1 MCQPKKKH
9 GGKVCMAGEMMDVIV
24 DAGCLADCKPSVA
37 AQLPVIV
44 PRLCE
49 TLPLP
54 TVARYFMRNVRIGN
68 TVALVDK
75 ENGVAFR
82 LRMETHAVCVMGIYL
97 NQRPPEDTP
106 VVYLVNTHLLRCIQG
121 RAVAA

>member
-1 MCQPKKKH
+1 
-9 GGKVCMAGEMMDVIV
+9 
-24 DAGCLADCKPSVA
+24 
-37 AQLPVIV
+37 
-44 PRLCE
+44 
-49 TLPLP
+49 
-54 TVARYFMRNVRIGN
+54 
-68 TVALVDK
+68 
-75 ENGVAFR
+75 

>member
-1 MCQPKKKH
+1 MCQSKKKP
-9 GGKVCMAGEMMDVIV
+9 GGKVYMAGEMMDVVV

-44 PRLCE
+44 PRLYK

-54 TVARYFMRNVRIGN
+54 NVARYFMRDVRIGD

-82 LRMETHAVCVMGIYL
+82 LRMETHTVCILGIYT

-106 VVYLVNTHLLRCIQG
+106 IVYLVNTHLLRSIQG